1 MTPRR
6 STYETPYS
14 MTYGTEAVIPVEIS
28 MSSMRVSSFSLDS
41 NDELMMEQL
50 DLLEKR
56 QEMAYYST
64 GKLLT
69 EDGPKV

>member
-56 QEMAYYST
+56 REMATIRLANY
-64 GKLLT
+64 
-69 EDGPKV
+69 